1 MLASERGYN
10 FNEFVLKCQSPHIF
24 MTRILVVNLRLFG
37 LTIRTLTNML
47 FVLHEICTCWLWYLC
62 RHVLMHVYVLSLLEN
77 CTFLRFL
84 SKESIGF
91 FFFFLGCVYVCFD
104 VLSIPIFGTIQ
115 FWEVDV
121 KLCLCF
127 SNLTLIILNVILS
140 IYLSIYIYLKV
151 KT

>member
-24 MTRILVVNLRLFG
+24 MTRILVVNLRLFR

-47 FVLHEICTCWLWYLC
+47 FVLYEIYTCWLWYLC
-62 RHVLMHVYVLSLLEN
+62 RHVLMHVYVLLLLEN
-77 CTFLRFL
+77 FTFLRFL
-84 SKESIGF
+84 SKGSIGF
-91 FFFFLGCVYVCFD
+91 LFLFLLFFFWLCVYVCFY

-127 SNLTLIILNVILS
+127 SNLTLIILNVILF
-140 IYLSIYIYLKV
+140 YIKIELP
-151 KT
+151 